1 MKAAVLHAIAKPPRF
16 EDFPDPVAGQNEA
29 IVTVRAASLK
39 PVDKQMADGS
49 HYAAPRELPA
59 VCGLDGVGLLEDG
72 TRVFFGGPRAPYGGM
87 AQRTVA
93 HRMRCFPLPDTVDDI
108 TAAAI
113 FNPGL
118 SAWGAL
124 KWRAELSPGQSALIL
139 GATGVTGK
147 LAIQTAK
154 LLGARRV
161 VAAGR
166 NESVLASLHEL
177 GADSTIRIAESKQE
191 LIERFSR
198 ELRNGVDV
206 IVDYL
211 WGPPTEALLAAIA
224 RSDLQQAPS
233 RMKLVEVG
241 QSAGAVLSL
250 EAAVLRSSRLEILG
264 AGTGN
269 APISPEVWVDAI
281 HQMLANVA
289 RGALRI
295 ETERVALADVEAEWA
310 RERPGRRVV
319 FIP

>member
-1 MKAAVLHAIAKPPRF
+1 MKAAVLHTVGKPPRF
-16 EDFPDPVAGQNEA
+16 EEFPDPVAGQNEA
-29 IVTVRAASLK
+29 IVSVRAASLK
-39 PVDKQMADGS
+39 PVDKQIADGS
-49 HYAAPRELPA
+49 HYAATQELPA
-59 VCGLDGVGLLEDG
+59 VCGMDGVGLLEDG
-72 TRVFFGGPRAPYGGM
+72 TRVFFGGPRVPYGGM
-87 AQRTVA
+87 AQRTVV

-124 KWRAELSPGQSALIL
+124 KWRAELSPGQSVLIL

-166 NESVLASLHEL
+166 NDRVLASLREL
-177 GADSTIRIAESKQE
+177 GADATIRIGESKQD
-191 LIERFSR
+191 LVDQFSR
-198 ELRNGVDV
+198 ELKNGVDV
-206 IVDYL
+206 IIDYL
-211 WGPPTEALLAAIA
+211 WGPPTEALLGAMT
-224 RSDLQQAPS
+224 RSDLQPAAS
-233 RMKLVEVG
+233 RVRLIEVG
-241 QSAGAVLSL
+241 QSAGAALSL

-269 APISPEVWVDAI
+269 APTSPEVWVEAI
-281 HQMLANVA
+281 HQMLANVT

-295 ETERVALADVEAEWA
+295 ETERVALADVEAEWG
-310 RERPGRRVV
+310 RERSGKRVV
-319 FIP
+319 FVP